1 MKNVFKLIAKAVL
14 SKEFAELNQRQ
25 KKLEDENS
33 SLRNDKTRLEDEV
46 SRITKRII
54 EGHETLLPHKV
65 ISAIITM
72 LPDPNAVGSG
82 RFRYD
87 AVKNVS
93 LDVKCSACN
102 FNIRFV
108 DNKKFI
114 DNRNKQGVSFEIKN
128 EFGRMVIFIPVE
140 KSNYH
145 NSVTQIETYT
155 WSIYQSGLVGVTDDL
170 FSIIFS
176 STQAWAECLNE
187 LFM

>member
-33 SLRNDKTRLEDEV
+33 ILRNNKTSLEDEV
-46 SRITKRII
+46 SRITKRLNDM
-54 EGHETLLPHKV
+54 HTTLLPHKV
-65 ISAIITM
+65 ISAIISM
-72 LPDPNAVGSG
+72 LPDPNMVANG
-82 RFRYD
+82 RFVPKM
-87 AVKNVS
+87 VKPKIVN
-93 LDVKCSACN
+93 CSACN
-102 FNIRFV
+102 FEIRFIE
-108 DNKKFI
+108 DDKSIGDSFRI
-114 DNRNKQGVSFEIKN
+114 GVMLEIKN
-128 EFGRMVIFIPVE
+128 EYGRMVVFIPAE
-140 KSNYH
+140 RSNYH

>member
-25 KKLEDENS
+25 KDLEDENS
-33 SLRNDKTRLEDEV
+33 ILRNNKTSLEDEV
-46 SRITKRII
+46 SRITKRLNDM
-54 EGHETLLPHKV
+54 HTTLLPHKV
-65 ISAIITM
+65 ISAIISM
-72 LPDPNAVGSG
+72 LPDPNMVANG
-82 RFRYD
+82 RFVPKM
-87 AVKNVS
+87 VKPKIVN
-93 LDVKCSACN
+93 CSACN
-102 FNIRFV
+102 FEIRFIE
-108 DNKKFI
+108 DNKSI
-114 DNRNKQGVSFEIKN
+114 GDSVRIGVTLEIKN
-128 EFGRMVIFIPVE
+128 EYGRMVVFIPAE
-140 KSNYH
+140 RSNYH